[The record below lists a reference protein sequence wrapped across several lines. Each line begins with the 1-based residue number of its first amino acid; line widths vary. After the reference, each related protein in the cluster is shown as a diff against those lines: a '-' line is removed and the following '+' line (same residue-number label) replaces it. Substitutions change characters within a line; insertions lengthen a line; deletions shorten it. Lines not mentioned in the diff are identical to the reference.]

1 MKRRVFSAAAA
12 AAALALGPG
21 PGPLALAQARRPE
34 SGWDYLTL
42 RQPVAVEAPAGTI
55 EVVEFFWYRCRFCN
69 AFEPVLEAW
78 SQNLPKDVVLRRVP
92 VGFRDEFVPQ
102 QRLFYALRALGEV
115 KRLHAR
121 VFAAIHQDGID
132 LSTGPAIAEWV
143 GRQGVDTARFVQ
155 AYNAREVREAVETAS
170 QLQNAYGVEGVPALG
185 VAGRFYTDGAIATDM
200 RRALQ
205 IVDFLLTE
213 VRSGR

>member
-1 MKRRVFSAAAA
+1 MKRRVFSTAAAG
-12 AAALALGPG
+12 LALGPA
-21 PGPLALAQARRPE
+21 LASLARAQARRPE

-42 RQPVAVEAPAGTI
+42 RQPVAVEAPPGTI

-102 QRLFYALRALGEV
+102 QRLYYALRALGEV
-115 KRLHAR
+115 DRLHAR
-121 VFAAIHQDGID
+121 VFAAIHNDGLD

-143 GRQGVDTARFVQ
+143 GRQGVDTARFAE
-155 AYNAREVREAVETAS
+155 AYNAREVREAVAKATR
-170 QLQNAYGVEGVPALG
+170 LQNAYAVEGVPAMG
-185 VAGRFYTDGAIATDM
+185 VAGRFYTDGSIATDM

-205 IVDFLLTE
+205 IVDFLIAE

>member
-1 MKRRVFSAAAA
+1 MKRRVFSTV

-21 PGPLALAQARRPE
+21 LASLAQAQARRPE

-42 RQPVAVEAPAGTI
+42 RQPVAVEAPPGTI

-102 QRLFYALRALGEV
+102 QRLYYALRALGEID
-115 KRLHAR
+115 RLHAR
-121 VFAAIHQDGID
+121 VFAAIHNDGLD

-143 GRQGVDTARFVQ
+143 GRQGVDAARFAE
-155 AYNAREVREAVETAS
+155 AYNAREVREAVARATR
-170 QLQNAYGVEGVPALG
+170 LQNAYAVEGVPAMG
-185 VAGRFYTDGAIATDM
+185 VAGRFYTDGSIATDM

-205 IVDFLLTE
+205 IVDFLVAE